1 MPAIARPSDYNTGP
15 SRDWKAIAAAEPT
28 WHEEP
33 FQLNPR
39 SLPVVLAQKLRPLVT
54 PSPVSGISL
63 QRIPVMVRQSNQRP
77 IEEGTGQADSMWS
90 MSDPA
95 QGVSGLGDQYL
106 DNAVPADATNPT
118 TAPMATQT
126 LTPVTVVAPT
136 PATNPMLK
144 LLGWGAAIGL
154 AAYWLRK

>member
-33 FQLNPR
+33 FQMNPR
-39 SLPVVLAQKLRPLVT
+39 ALPVMLATKLRPLVT

-95 QGVSGLGDQYL
+95 QGVSGLGDEYL
-106 DNAVPADATNPT
+106 DNAVPADATNPNT
-118 TAPMATQT
+118 TPMATQT
-126 LTPVTVVAPT
+126 LAPVTVVAP
-136 PATNPMLK
+136 AANPTLK
-144 LLGWGAAIGL
+144 LLILGGLVGL